1 VSLAIAGPRL
11 GNPALIALGTGIAVA
26 GVTLIASRAQ
36 LESGGPGLLSVTVPV
51 PALLLFVV
59 SLAAAIRSRSLTV
72 GVRTGALA
80 FIASFVAVVAV
91 VAIEGFVWMNRH
103 GVYALD
109 ADPPQDAA
117 TDLDIA
123 LDIFTTGTWV
133 GHVVVWLAAVI
144 LGAALGAWIGQRRAN

>member
-59 SLAAAIRSRSLTV
+59 SLAAAI
-72 GVRTGALA
+72 A
-80 FIASFVAVVAV
+80 FIASFFAVVAV